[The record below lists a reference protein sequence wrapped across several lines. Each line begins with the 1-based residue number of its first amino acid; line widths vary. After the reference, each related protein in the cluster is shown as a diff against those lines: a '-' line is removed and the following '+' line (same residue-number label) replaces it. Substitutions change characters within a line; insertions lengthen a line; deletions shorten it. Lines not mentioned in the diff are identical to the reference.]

1 MNAYLASQSSLSFSF
16 HSHSLSNCNMSMPE
30 PPSSM
35 PSSRSCSSPYNPYDQ
50 STYHNRDLAL
60 QTYLALHSQH
70 ESLVQH
76 LDELRPSSH
85 RGSPSTSPTRSHHG
99 RSSPL
104 PRQRQRSSGFGPGM
118 GSSSSLTSSLAG
130 SLAGSSLSLAGSA
143 MLGVDDQTTLAEVAL
158 EEAKLC
164 DVNEGIKRTLT
175 ELLNCEATRGEGNRQ
190 FRSWV
195 QGRLMEAE
203 RELRQGRGRRRRSA
217 GSACSE

>member
-1 MNAYLASQSSLSFSF
+1 MNAYLYQSSLSF
-16 HSHSLSNCNMSMPE
+16 HSMPE

-35 PSSRSCSSPYNPYDQ
+35 SSRSPYYPYNQ

-76 LDELRPSSH
+76 LDELRPSS
-85 RGSPSTSPTRSHHG
+85 PSTSPTRCSAPHG

-104 PRQRQRSSGFGPGM
+104 PRQRQRSRGGFGPASATASAF
-118 GSSSSLTSSLAG
+118 GSSSSLTSSL
-130 SLAGSSLSLAGSA
+130 
-143 MLGVDDQTTLAEVAL
+143 DDQTLAEVAL

-203 RELRQGRGRRRRSA
+203 RELRRGRRRRSA

>member
-16 HSHSLSNCNMSMPE
+16 HSHHSMSMPE

-76 LDELRPSSH
+76 LDELRPSTCSH
-85 RGSPSTSPTRSHHG
+85 RGSPSTSPTRSMSSHHG

-104 PRQRQRSSGFGPGM
+104 PRQRQRSSGFGPGS

-130 SLAGSSLSLAGSA
+130 SA
-143 MLGVDDQTTLAEVAL
+143 MLGVDDTDHDHDHDQTTLAEVAL

>member
-1 MNAYLASQSSLSFSF
+1 MNTYLSHPSSLSF
-16 HSHSLSNCNMSMPE
+16 HSMPE
-30 PPSSM
+30 PPSSI
-35 PSSRSCSSPYNPYDQ
+35 
-50 STYHNRDLAL
+50 TYHNHVNNNRDLAL

-70 ESLVQH
+70 ESLIQH
-76 LDELRPSSH
+76 LDELRPSS
-85 RGSPSTSPTRSHHG
+85 PSTSPTRSGPHHSHDGG

-104 PRQRQRSSGFGPGM
+104 PRQRQRSGFGCMSATATATASTFG
-118 GSSSSLTSSLAG
+118 GSSSSLV
-130 SLAGSSLSLAGSA
+130 GSSAL
-143 MLGVDDQTTLAEVAL
+143 DDQTTLLHHAAEVAL

-203 RELRQGRGRRRRSA
+203 RELRRGRRRRSA
-217 GSACSE
+217 GSACGGE

>member
-1 MNAYLASQSSLSFSF
+1 MNAYYLSQPSLSF
-16 HSHSLSNCNMSMPE
+16 HSMPE

-35 PSSRSCSSPYNPYDQ
+35 SSRSPYYPYDQ

-76 LDELRPSSH
+76 LDELRPSS
-85 RGSPSTSPTRSHHG
+85 PSTSPTRFGSAPHG

-104 PRQRQRSSGFGPGM
+104 PRQRQRSSGGFGPASVATASAF
-118 GSSSSLTSSLAG
+118 GSSSSLTSSL
-130 SLAGSSLSLAGSA
+130 
-143 MLGVDDQTTLAEVAL
+143 DDQTLAEVAL

-164 DVNEGIKRTLT
+164 DVNEGIKRALT

-203 RELRQGRGRRRRSA
+203 RELRRGRRRRSA
-217 GSACSE
+217 GSAYCSE